1 MPTGQFGIYNNC
13 LRTFFSVEAK
23 IYLIEFYKQ
32 DFASEVL
39 RFNKFSH
46 IFTFPFVQP
55 PKSIMKHVQKDIK
68 NCQSLTAM
76 PGGKVSGAHFYLSFR
91 VEEVT
96 RNANILLCNQ
106 VITVI

>member
-1 MPTGQFGIYNNC
+1 MPTGQFCIYNTC
-13 LRTFFSVEAK
+13 LRTFFLSSSK
-23 IYLIEFYKQ
+23 NIFYKQ
-32 DFASEVL
+32 EVL

-76 PGGKVSGAHFYLSFR
+76 PGGKVSGAHFYLSLR

-96 RNANILLCNQ
+96 
-106 VITVI
+106 